1 MSHIY
6 EVSDLCHTFRVP
18 PAPVFH
24 LFYSAASSVATF
36 KTVGLLLPNA
46 STTVLP
52 GGCDAALARLCHCDC
67 RRSPFLAVPVR
78 CNILAVKFLS
88 SLRGCD
94 PQQRLSSGCE
104 QVLENMFSIIC
115 AALICWL
122 YKHRVRK
129 EKEMSADIG
138 QEPHL
143 VVDIWNPGRI
153 QE

>member
-46 STTVLP
+46 STAVLP

-94 PQQRLSSGCE
+94 PQHRLSSGWE
-104 QVLENMFSIIC
+104 QV
-115 AALICWL
+115 
-122 YKHRVRK
+122 
-129 EKEMSADIG
+129 
-138 QEPHL
+138 
-143 VVDIWNPGRI
+143 
-153 QE
+153 